1 MSLNDQLKKLS
12 IFAGSFFTLLV
23 GLVGALPFIANLHSS
38 FPEPCDPG
46 FPKILPIL
54 TSLVGIAAVGGGFL
68 AAFASS
74 APRRRMGVVRILL
87 AVGLTIAYLHNCEA
101 IQAVPLRALWYLVI
115 YGVAASGLLEMTL
128 FAFKLPDGVE
138 LQAPL
143 WIRIRRD
150 FRRWRRDRQE
160 LKQEVLRKK
169 IKIKEE
175 MLAAALERYKKLKE
189 EERQRLA
196 RRARIRKNLLAL
208 LVAAA
213 IVCIAMLLWGR

>member
-12 IFAGSFFTLLV
+12 IFAGGFFALLA

-38 FPEPCDPG
+38 FPDPCNPG
-46 FPKILPIL
+46 FPQILPIL

-68 AAFASS
+68 TAFASS
-74 APRRRMGVVRILL
+74 APRRKMGVVRIFV

-160 LKQEVLRKK
+160 SRQAELRKR
-169 IKIKEE
+169 IRIKEKLLE
-175 MLAAALERYKKLKE
+175 KAVERYEKLEK
-189 EERQRLA
+189 EERQRQA
-196 RRARIRKNLLAL
+196 RRARLRKRLLIL
-208 LVAAA
+208 LMAAA
-213 IVCIAMLLWGR
+213 ILCIALLLWGR